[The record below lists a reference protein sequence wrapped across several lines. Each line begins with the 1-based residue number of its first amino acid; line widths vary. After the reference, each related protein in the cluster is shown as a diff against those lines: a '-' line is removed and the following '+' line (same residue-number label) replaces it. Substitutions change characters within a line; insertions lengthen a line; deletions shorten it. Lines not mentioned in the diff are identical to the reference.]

1 MANEINKMMLAELT
15 KEFQGIRSCVFVNLS
30 GMSAKEID
38 NLRAGFGE
46 WSIKFSVVKNPIA
59 LRALD
64 ASGVKGVE
72 SYLVGPT
79 AIAYGDTESAI
90 KASKVLTET
99 MKTSKTL
106 VVKGGFL
113 EGAVLNA
120 DQAKQLAKIPSKKE
134 LFSSILGGV
143 VSLMSAPASLVQSAL
158 SNPAYL
164 GNALADKK
172 EKAPAAGS

>member
-1 MANEINKMMLAELT
+1 MANEINRMMLAELT
-15 KEFQGIRSCVFVNLS
+15 KEFTGIRSCVFVSLS
-30 GMSAKEID
+30 GMSSKEID

-46 WSIKFSVVKNPIA
+46 WNVKFCVVKNPIA

-90 KASKVLTET
+90 KASKVLSEI
-99 MKTSKTL
+99 MKTAKAL
-106 VVKGGFL
+106 VVKGAYL
-113 EGAVLNA
+113 EGAALTA
-120 DQAKQLAKIPSKKE
+120 AQAKELAKIPSKKE

-164 GNALADKK
+164 GSALADKK
-172 EKAPAAGS
+172 EQAPSA